1 LDTCTTQT
9 AWASPGH
16 LTFGERNRHTVG
28 VAQLASD
35 PELLNDA
42 LRRDGHVRHFR
53 RGQALFTEGDRAER
67 VFLIESGWVLISC
80 TSPEGREI
88 VLGIR
93 GSGEIIGEMSTLD
106 GEARSA
112 TAVAI
117 GDVEA
122 TISAGTTLTR
132 ALDDAA
138 AARGLIQIL
147 AWRLRDADRTR
158 IQFATL
164 DTLGR
169 VAERLLELSDR
180 FGQDTDD
187 GLAVELPLSQEQL
200 ASWCGA
206 SRESTVKAL
215 STLRSL
221 SCITTGRQT
230 VVIHD
235 LAALRGHARRRS
247 SG

>member
-1 LDTCTTQT
+1 MADL
-9 AWASPGH
+9 P
-16 LTFGERNRHTVG
+16 
-28 VAQLASD
+28 SD
-35 PELLNDA
+35 ADLLSDA
-42 LRRDGHVRHFR
+42 LRRDGRGRRFR

-67 VFLIESGWVLISC
+67 VFLIENGWVMISC
-80 TSPEGREI
+80 TSPQGREI

-93 GSGEIIGEMSTLD
+93 GSGEIIGEMSTVD

-117 GDVEA
+117 GDVDA
-122 TISAGTTLTR
+122 TVSSSATLTR
-132 ALDDAA
+132 ALEDAA
-138 AARGLIQIL
+138 AARGLVLIL
-147 AWRLRDADRTR
+147 AARLRDADRTR

-169 VAERLLELSDR
+169 VADRLLELSER
-180 FGQDTDD
+180 FGQDTGDEIV
-187 GLAVELPLSQEQL
+187 VELPLSQEQL

-221 SCITTGRQT
+221 NCITTGRQSL
-230 VVIHD
+230 VIHD
-235 LAALRGHARRRS
+235 LTALRVHARRRP